1 MRLIDA
7 DELKKELANLVVG
20 GEEKLKDYYINGSKL
35 DENAWIGGI
44 YDAWE
49 LIEDAP
55 TVEPTFGM
63 FREMLCAE
71 CGKRPQGKWEEY
83 WQEDLDFMSRKGWK
97 CPFCKWRTTYGT
109 PNFCMNCG
117 ADLREEGD
125 ET

>member
-7 DELKKELANLVVG
+7 DELKKELANLVLG

-71 CGKRPQGKWEEY
+71 CGKRPQVKVLIAGEQIYPQIE
-83 WQEDLDFMSRKGWK
+83 KG
-97 CPFCKWRTTYGT
+97 
-109 PNFCMNCG
+109 
-117 ADLREEGD
+117 REKN
-125 ET
+125 ETN